1 MTRHEKPNYTMTGKN
16 IIFTKAAI
24 VVFLLTLFAG
34 KASAV
39 LKEENLEKTL
49 SILRTELTTQYRE
62 QAARAAMQERRSNE
76 VKRRIMEVWQK
87 SNQNALMLYSQK
99 QDYVFDLTYA
109 CHEATQ
115 QYHDFTRVRIPF
127 VSFLSRTRLDIA
139 RYDSLSKSLKEMPD
153 MMLTQKA
160 RNDRDEC
167 IRLSTAILQKLRE
180 NYKNTN
186 DFIRIYN
193 RTAAHL
199 QEINDYANKRY
210 NDIQTDIFKNGSD
223 GYFTVL
229 KRLRF
234 VLMQMQ
240 QTVEEKYKT
249 RPLINSQWD
258 SKLIFGLF
266 IVIFFYGVIASL
278 LNILIIKR
286 LLPRRIRK
294 KEFLQRPAYF
304 IMASTTFTFAI
315 ILAVIRATTS
325 QNFVI
330 MASDLLVE
338 YAWLLG
344 IVLFSLLLRLS
355 HEHMRAAF
363 RIYSPLIT
371 VGFIVIS
378 FRIILIPNELV
389 NLIFPPILLV
399 SSIWQG
405 LMIRRYQRSVPRVD
419 MFYSFCSLMVFL
431 FSVVSSWSGY
441 TLMSVQVLIWWIM
454 QLTCILTIAS
464 ISRWIKIIGKR
475 KHIDNRPITSTW
487 FYHFCNQAILPI
499 MGVSSVMLSIYWAAD
514 VFNLSVLCWK
524 IFTTNFI
531 HLENL
536 KISIIRLSTAVSLWF
551 IFSYICTTARALLRL
566 QFERLDPTTAASRE
580 MMSKNV
586 LQVVVWGAW
595 FLVVL
600 SIFDISFA
608 WLMVVTG
615 GLSTGIG
622 FASKDI
628 LENIYYG
635 ISLMTGRIKV
645 GDLIECDGIRGK
657 VTSISYVSTLIE
669 STDGSVIAFQN
680 SQLFTKNYKNLTK
693 NHGYALSA
701 IVFGVG
707 YGTNIKEACRIVE
720 EAVSSLH
727 HPFIDSEKP
736 VKVVFLD
743 FGDSSI
749 NLKLLCWVDVLKQ
762 AYTEGDI
769 RHCVYDTLNDNNIE
783 MPFPKRDI
791 YIKNQD

>member
-1 MTRHEKPNYTMTGKN
+1 MKKTSTIRRIAT
-16 IIFTKAAI
+16 I
-24 VVFLLTLFAG
+24 VLLLTFCVADSL
-34 KASAV
+34 AV
-39 LKEENLEKTL
+39 LKEENLDKTL
-49 SILRTELTTQYRE
+49 SILRNELTTQHKEITTRT
-62 QAARAAMQERRSNE
+62 AMQKRRSEEIRN
-76 VKRRIMEVWQK
+76 RIMEVWQK

-109 CHEATQ
+109 CHEATE
-115 QYHDFTRVRIPF
+115 QYHKFTRVRIPF
-127 VSFLSRTRLDIA
+127 VSFLNRTKIDIA
-139 RYDSLSKSLKEMPD
+139 RYDSLTKSLRQMPEKMLSAKANDDRKECLR
-153 MMLTQKA
+153 LTISISKT
-160 RNDRDEC
+160 
-167 IRLSTAILQKLRE
+167 LKE
-180 NYKNTN
+180 NYKNTQ
-186 DFIRIYN
+186 DFIRLYN
-193 RTAAHL
+193 LTAAHL
-199 QEINDYANKRY
+199 RDINDYANKLY

-223 GYFTVL
+223 GYFTIL
-229 KRLRF
+229 KRFRF
-234 VLMQMQ
+234 VLSQTQ
-240 QTVEEKYKT
+240 QTVEQKYQP

-258 SKLIFGLF
+258 SKFIFGLF
-266 IVIFFYGVIASL
+266 VVIFFYGLIASL
-278 LNILIIKR
+278 LNIVVIKY
-286 LLPRRIRK
+286 LLPQRIRQ
-294 KEFLQRPAYF
+294 KEYLKHPAYF

-315 ILAVIRATTS
+315 ILGIIRATTN

-344 IVLFSLLLRLS
+344 VVLFSLLLRLN
-355 HEHMRAAF
+355 HDHMKSAF

-371 VGFIVIS
+371 MGFIVIS

-399 SSIWQG
+399 SAFWQW
-405 LMIRRYQRSVPRVD
+405 LMIRRHNKKVPRID
-419 MFYSFCSLMVFL
+419 MFYSYCSLLVFL

-464 ISRWIKIIGKR
+464 VNRWIKLIGKR
-475 KHIDNRPITSTW
+475 KNVDEKPITATW
-487 FYHFCNQAILPI
+487 FYHFANQALLPI
-499 MGVSSVMLSIYWAAD
+499 MGVASVMISIYWAAD
-514 VFNLSVLCWK
+514 VFNLSLLCWK
-524 IFTTNFI
+524 IFTTNFVN
-531 HLENL
+531 LDNL
-536 KISIIRLSTAVSLWF
+536 KLSIIRLSVVASLWF
-551 IFSYICTTARALLRL
+551 VFSYICTTLRAIMHMQFLR
-566 QFERLDPTTAASRE
+566 QDPTTVASRD
-580 MMSKNV
+580 MMGKNI

-595 FLVVL
+595 FLIVL
-600 SIFDISFA
+600 SILGISLA

-680 SQLFTKNYKNLTK
+680 SQLFTKNYKNLTR

-707 YGTNIKEACRIVE
+707 YGTNVSEASRLVE
-720 EAVSSLH
+720 DAINNLR
-727 HPFIDSEKP
+727 HPFIDHNKP
-736 VKVVFLD
+736 AKVVFLD
-743 FGDSSI
+743 FADSSV

-762 AYTEGDI
+762 AYVEGDI
-769 RHCVYDTLNDNNIE
+769 RNCIYDTLVSNNIE
-783 MPFPKRDI
+783 MPFPKRDV
-791 YIKNQD
+791 YVKEVAK

>member
-1 MTRHEKPNYTMTGKN
+1 MKANT
-16 IIFTKAAI
+16 IIKRISAI
-24 VVFLLTLFAG
+24 VVLLVLCVAETF
-34 KASAV
+34 AV

-49 SILRTELTTQYRE
+49 AILRNELSTQHKEITTRSE
-62 QAARAAMQERRSNE
+62 MQKRKSEEVRS
-76 VKRRIMEVWQK
+76 RIMEVWQR

-109 CHEATQ
+109 CHEATEQYQ
-115 QYHDFTRVRIPF
+115 QFTRVRIPF
-127 VSFLSRTRLDIA
+127 VSFLKRTKIDIA
-139 RYDSLSKSLKEMPD
+139 RYDSLTKSLQHMPEKMLSAKANADRKECLR
-153 MMLTQKA
+153 LTMSISKT
-160 RNDRDEC
+160 
-167 IRLSTAILQKLRE
+167 LKE
-180 NYKNTN
+180 NYKNTQE
-186 DFIRIYN
+186 FIRVYN
-193 RTAAHL
+193 LTASHL
-199 QEINDYANKRY
+199 RDINDYANKRY

-223 GYFTVL
+223 GYFTIL
-229 KRLRF
+229 KRFRF
-234 VLMQMQ
+234 VLSQTQ
-240 QTVEEKYKT
+240 QTVEEKYQP
-249 RPLINSQWD
+249 RPLIKSQWD
-258 SKLIFGLF
+258 SKFIFGLF
-266 IVIFFYGVIASL
+266 VVIFFYGLIASL
-278 LNILIIKR
+278 LNIVVIKY
-286 LLPRRIRK
+286 LLPQRLRQ
-294 KEFLQRPAYF
+294 KEYLKRPAYF

-315 ILAVIRATTS
+315 ILGVIRATTS

-344 IVLFSLLLRLS
+344 VVLFSLLLRLK
-355 HEHMRAAF
+355 HDHMKSAF

-399 SSIWQG
+399 STLWQW
-405 LMIRRYQRSVPRVD
+405 LMIRRHNKRVPRVD
-419 MFYSFCSLMVFL
+419 MFYSYCSLLVFV

-464 ISRWIKIIGKR
+464 VNRWIKLIGKR
-475 KHIDNRPITSTW
+475 KRVDERPITATW
-487 FYHFCNQAILPI
+487 FYHFSNEALLPI
-499 MGVSSVMLSIYWAAD
+499 MGVASVMISIYWAAD

-524 IFTTNFI
+524 IFTTNFVN
-531 HLENL
+531 LDNL
-536 KISIIRLSTAVSLWF
+536 KLSIIRLSFVVSLWF
-551 IFSYICTTARALLRL
+551 IFSYICNTLRAIMHMHFLR
-566 QFERLDPTTAASRE
+566 QDPTTVASRD
-580 MMSKNV
+580 MMGKNI

-595 FLVVL
+595 FLIIL
-600 SIFDISFA
+600 SILGISFA

-680 SQLFTKNYKNLTK
+680 SQLFTKNYKNLTR

-701 IVFGVG
+701 IVFGVS
-707 YGTNIKEACRIVE
+707 YGTDIGRASHLIE
-720 EAVSSLH
+720 EAVNNLH
-727 HPFIDSEKP
+727 HPFIDPDKP
-736 VKVVFLD
+736 AKVVFLD
-743 FGDSSI
+743 FADSSV

-769 RHCVYDTLNDNNIE
+769 RRCIYDTLNVNDIE

-791 YIKNQD
+791 YVKEVAK